1 MSDRVQNAGDLARV
15 VSHEESSDWPQLVEI
30 VAYWGPGR
38 SGRRRSIEIPADK
51 FFGTGRYG
59 APISGSEIIGM
70 VDKLRREGTKTRK

>member
-1 MSDRVQNAGDLARV
+1 MSFRAENAGDLSRT
-15 VSHEESSDWPQLVEI
+15 VSHDSSDEWPQLVEI

-38 SGRRRSIEIPADK
+38 TGRRRSIEIPADK

-70 VDKLRREGTKTRK
+70 VEKLRREGAKPKK